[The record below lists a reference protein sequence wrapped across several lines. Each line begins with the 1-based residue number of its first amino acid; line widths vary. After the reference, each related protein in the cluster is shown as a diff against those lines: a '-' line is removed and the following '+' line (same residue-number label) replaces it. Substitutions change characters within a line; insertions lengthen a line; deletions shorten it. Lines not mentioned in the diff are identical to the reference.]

1 MFIKPFLLTMHYVLH
16 YSIFMKVQ
24 ISFFRRQSILSDF
37 VMRRRFVCF
46 STISKVDGGEPY
58 KDSFLSEE
66 DEQIKYF
73 DVHQQQ
79 FKTTAGVFRQS
90 ESDDVNVLVNN
101 FTAPALARALRDR
114 ESTLQQAAMLSE
126 TKQYKELTTLLY
138 PFLREN
144 VEKRRLKKHS
154 LDLSTGFTRQQIVII
169 QRYLHRM
176 PRNVF
181 HAAERRA
188 SVVIPLCNVNGVA
201 SILFERRSSK
211 VRTYKLQVCFPGGM
225 LEEGV
230 DSTIIQTSL
239 RETEEEIGIPKERI
253 EVLGILRCKWHEV
266 ANMAGIAVT
275 PVVGFIGELS
285 EIELCTNSDEV
296 DSVFTVPLAVLLDER
311 MWIHE
316 DAASPGVFTGG
327 PHRIW
332 GLTAYLLERF
342 LRDVIMKC
350 SSNSEPSKVD
360 GQ

>member
-1 MFIKPFLLTMHYVLH
+1 MR
-16 YSIFMKVQ
+16 SIFLTNTLRKARVQ
-24 ISFFRRQSILSDF
+24 NVSCRQLLSTTTERIYAEKFLSD
-37 VMRRRFVCF
+37 
-46 STISKVDGGEPY
+46 
-58 KDSFLSEE
+58 E

-73 DVHQQQ
+73 DIQQQ
-79 FKTTAGVFRQS
+79 QQYFKTNEGVFRKT
-90 ESDDVNVLVNN
+90 ESDDIKLLVDN

-114 ESTLQQAAMLSE
+114 ENTLQHAAMLAE
-126 TKQYKELTTLLY
+126 TNQYKELSTLLQ
-138 PFLREN
+138 PFLKTS
-144 VEKRRLKKHS
+144 VEKRRLRKHT

-201 SILFERRSSK
+201 SILFERRSNK
-211 VRTYKLQVCFPGGM
+211 VRTHKLQVCFPGGM

-239 RETEEEIGIPKERI
+239 RETEEEIGIPREKV
-253 EVLGILRCKWHEV
+253 EVLGILRCRWHEV

-275 PVVGFIGELS
+275 PVVGFIGELND
-285 EIELCTNSDEV
+285 LHLTPNADEV
-296 DSVFTVPLAVLLDER
+296 DSIFTVPLSVLLDEK

-316 DAASPGVFTGG
+316 DGSSSSSNNLSGPGVFTGG

-332 GLTAYLLERF
+332 GLTAYLLEIF
-342 LRDVIMKC
+342 LRDVIQKC
-350 SSNSEPSKVD
+350 HSSSTPSSSD
-360 GQ
+360 EL